1 MNISSTCHNICD
13 KQLLSPHFVGK
24 FSVGFFCPT
33 ACTCSSFFTS
43 GSVKNV
49 FGLLLLVNRVEV
61 VPAFQSPHAVP
72 SGQPQVFANPTAQ
85 LDNPDSAAA
94 IDAVNRVMQFVSSAF
109 GGATLMD
116 SHSVSRASPSPLR
129 SLLCVPGEVL
139 RDDTAVLETTQV
151 LTELNFTLRKPNL
164 Y

>member
-1 MNISSTCHNICD
+1 MH
-13 KQLLSPHFVGK
+13 LLP
-24 FSVGFFCPT
+24 FSK
-33 ACTCSSFFTS
+33 S
-43 GSVKNV
+43 GSFRNV

-61 VPAFQSPHAVP
+61 VPAFQSPHVVP
-72 SGQPQVFANPTAQ
+72 SSQPQVFANPTAQ

-109 GGATLMD
+109 GRATLMD

>member
-1 MNISSTCHNICD
+1 MH
-13 KQLLSPHFVGK
+13 
-24 FSVGFFCPT
+24 
-33 ACTCSSFFTS
+33 
-43 GSVKNV
+43 
-49 FGLLLLVNRVEV
+49 LLLFCKLGSFRNVLVLFILVNRVEV

-72 SGQPQVFANPTAQ
+72 SSQPQVFANPTAQ

-116 SHSVSRASPSPLR
+116 SHSVSRANPSPLR

-139 RDDTAVLETTQV
+139 RDDTAMLKTTQV

>member
-1 MNISSTCHNICD
+1 MH
-13 KQLLSPHFVGK
+13 LLL
-24 FSVGFFCPT
+24 FSE
-33 ACTCSSFFTS
+33 S
-43 GSVKNV
+43 GSFRNV

-61 VPAFQSPHAVP
+61 VPAFQGPHAVP
-72 SGQPQVFANPTAQ
+72 SSPQPQVFANPTAQ

-94 IDAVNRVMQFVSSAF
+94 IDAVNRVMQFVTSAF
-109 GGATLMD
+109 RGATLMD
-116 SHSVSRASPSPLR
+116 SHSVSRASPSLLR

>member
-24 FSVGFFCPT
+24 FSVGFFLSYSMHLLLFFWPG
-33 ACTCSSFFTS
+33 SF
-43 GSVKNV
+43 KNV

-85 LDNPDSAAA
+85 LDNPDSAP
-94 IDAVNRVMQFVSSAF
+94 DSNAVNRVMQFVTSAF

-139 RDDTAVLETTQV
+139 RNDTSVV
-151 LTELNFTLRKPNL
+151 YSSPD
-164 Y
+164 